1 MLKAL
6 RSSRFAAAYAQMAPA
21 IANSPARFNSQKSTT
36 YSTTALKRWSCLNE
50 GVLPS
55 IPDIKTIH
63 VYDFDN
69 TLFLSPL
76 PNPQLWN
83 GPTIGFLQS
92 YECFSKGGWWH
103 DVNILGSTG
112 EGVEIEEARAW
123 AGWWNEQIAQLVQ
136 LSMKQKDALTV
147 LLTGR
152 SEAGF
157 AELIGRMIKSKQ
169 LAFDLVCLKPEVGP
183 NNQRFATTMK
193 FKQNFLDDLM
203 RTYREADEIRV
214 YEDRVKHVKGFR
226 EFFEQFN
233 RDAAT
238 GGPSATRKPIAA
250 EVIQVMEMA
259 KYLSP
264 VTEAAEIQRMI
275 NAHNGSLGNPGA
287 NITKSPYGRLE
298 LSKTTFYTGYLLSNA
313 DAVRIIDNIFLPLIS
328 SSVADTSE
336 IKFMS
341 NNILITPRSAPKPI
355 RDKVG
360 GLGKV
365 VRWRLT
371 DTGHFEH
378 KLWAAKVSPLDSSV
392 VIHTDN
398 PEPIIVLGMRKGVR
412 PADANKIRNWTPVTK
427 DDSLVFDTVVG
438 EKTILRVQEEDV
450 ARNGA
455 ASRGGKRRFQS
466 DTRDEADTSTRDYR
480 DMQQH
485 RPPAPEYS
493 GGRPPQ
499 NHNNRHYNGPPPPF
513 RGNRGRG
520 GRGGRGGHG
529 RGRGR
534 GPGGR
539 DNYGSRYRSLDDHA
553 VAAGSHDNMM
563 DGRGSGRGPGGG
575 PVMNY

>member
-1 MLKAL
+1 
-6 RSSRFAAAYAQMAPA
+6 MAPA
-21 IANSPARFNSQKSTT
+21 IATSATRFNPQRPAT

-55 IPDIKTIH
+55 IPDIKAIH

-92 YECFSKGGWWH
+92 YECFAKGGWWH
-103 DVNILGSTG
+103 DSNILGSTG
-112 EGVEIEEARAW
+112 DGLEVEEARAW
-123 AGWWNEQIAQLVQ
+123 VGWWNEQIAQLVQ

-152 SEAGF
+152 SESGF
-157 AELIGRMIKSKQ
+157 ADLIGRMVKSKQ
-169 LAFDLVCLKPEVGP
+169 LTFDLVCLKPEVGP
-183 NNQRFATTMK
+183 NNQRFASTMK
-193 FKQNFLDDLM
+193 FKQNLLDDLM
-203 RTYREADEIRV
+203 RTYKDADEIRV

-226 EFFEQFN
+226 DFFEQFN
-233 RDAAT
+233 KDALAA
-238 GGPSATRKPIAA
+238 GPSATRKPITA
-250 EVIQVMEMA
+250 EVIQVAELA

-264 VTEAAEIQRMI
+264 VTEAAEIQRMVNSH
-275 NAHNGSLGNPGA
+275 NASLGSPGA

-298 LSKTTFYTGYLLSNA
+298 LSKTTFYTGYILSNA
-313 DAVRIIDNIFLPLIS
+313 DTARLIDNIFLPLIS
-328 SSVADTSE
+328 SSVADTTE

-341 NNILITPRSAPKPI
+341 NSVLITPRSAPKPI
-355 RDKVG
+355 LDKVG

-365 VRWRLT
+365 VRWRV
-371 DTGHFEH
+371 TGTGTYEH
-378 KLWAAKVSPLDSSV
+378 KLWAARVSPLDSSE

-412 PADANKIRNWTPVTK
+412 PTDAGKIRNWNPVTK
-427 DDSLVFDTVVG
+427 DDSLVFDTAVG

-450 ARNGA
+450 GRNGNS
-455 ASRGGKRRFQS
+455 SRGGKRRFQP
-466 DTRDEADTSTRDYR
+466 DNREEAESSSPRDYR
-480 DMQQH
+480 DRQQ

-493 GGRPPQ
+493 GGRPQ
-499 NHNNRHYNGPPPPF
+499 NYHRHYNDEGNRRGNGPQPSF

-520 GRGGRGGHG
+520 GRGGRGGG

-534 GPGGR
+534 GAGGGGR
-539 DNYGSRYRSLDDHA
+539 GDGHASRYRSLDDHNT
-553 VAAGSHDNMM
+553 GGGGHDTM
-563 DGRGSGRGPGGG
+563 DDRGPARGPGGG